1 MIKLFRHIR
10 RSLHNLNQMCH
21 HRTIVSLILV
31 CLFVTSCDQSKQPS
45 ADNIAISEPQIVAQ
59 DSLTANQQWMQ
70 AVNTKDLEVLKGL
83 YIETI
88 YGLSTKGVE
97 FSSRDTLLHIV
108 KNNAFVVKEV
118 QTIKRIAA
126 NDNFDYEIGSF
137 KNVNDQLMKCVLIW
151 DTSNNKEQ
159 RALEFIAAT
168 DSNKV
173 DLNEITKKRNQWID
187 LCNAHNAEHLIKT
200 LYTTNTMY
208 YNHRPMVVGKDNLIP
223 IYSYMNNENYSL
235 SLKPI
240 IVEPVSQTLAFEI
253 GQCEGSYN
261 GKYILI
267 WQKTAEGWQVLFD
280 ANI

>member
-1 MIKLFRHIR
+1 MIKFFRHIH
-10 RSLHNLNQMCH
+10 RSLINSNQMCH

-31 CLFVTSCDQSKQPS
+31 CLFITSCNQSKQAYS
-45 ADNIAISEPQIVAQ
+45 DNITTAEPQIVVQ

-70 AVNTKDLEVLKGL
+70 AVNTKDLETLKSL
-83 YIETI
+83 YTQTI
-88 YGLSTKGVE
+88 YGLSTNGIE

-108 KNNAFVVKEV
+108 KNNAFVVKDV

-126 NDNFDYEIGSF
+126 SANFDYEIGSF
-137 KNVNDQLMKCVLIW
+137 KNVNDQLMKCLLIW
-151 DTSNNKEQ
+151 DKSNETEQ

-168 DSNKV
+168 DSTKV
-173 DLNEITKKRNQWID
+173 DLTEITKRRNQWMD

-200 LYTTNTMY
+200 LYTSNTMY
-208 YNHRPMVVGKDNLIP
+208 YNHRPMVVGNDNLIP

-240 IVEPVSQTLAFEI
+240 IIEPVSQTLAFEI